1 MESTYEFKIYIAGQ
15 TPKSSYTVER
25 FEQFLKNKFKDQY
38 SLKIIDILQNPEMAE
53 EDKII
58 ATPSVVKVLPKP
70 SRKIFGDL
78 SDEERV
84 IKALSL

>member
-1 MESTYEFKIYIAGQ
+1 MESMHEFKIYIAGH
-15 TPKSSYTVER
+15 TRTSSYTVER

-38 SLKIIDILQNPEMAE
+38 SLKIIDVLQNPEMAE

-84 IKALSL
+84 ITALSL

>member
-1 MESTYEFKIYIAGQ
+1 MESTYEFKIYIAGH
-15 TPKSSYTVER
+15 TPTSSYTVER
-25 FEQFLKNKFKDQY
+25 FERFLKNRFKDQY
-38 SLKIIDILQNPEMAE
+38 SLKTIDVLQNPEMAE